1 MEPSLVREAILH
13 SGDCI
18 KGKYFTPSDL
28 AIVLELDSGALTVL
42 LGVKKVTSPIIN
54 QCGLEAFR
62 FKISSK
68 PTPVYERYYFV
79 AGSTVAHTMNTE
91 LERSAQ
97 ADVAK
102 TASDAAEARRR
113 FVPAVQ
119 VRRVSRGS
127 PSSAMQRISLRGLA
141 QLFALITTLP
151 LFVLSFLS
159 GDEYK
164 NCAMAFITTRLINPT
179 AFTTCWGFN
188 QAAFGKGFSYVCNDA
203 GRELA
208 TQQGARPAGL
218 VGMGGWGSMA
228 PFLVWAPVSTAV
240 YSFIETIGMCESDLR
255 VIRSVKCAYKFI
267 HTFGALCQYCSGIKK
282 QMGQRIMRAEK
293 LREAPPNKHETFDSL
308 LRDPDRTRQILA
320 QRAAETRSLQQ
331 KNRRQAQILREEK
344 GIELAPGPER
354 NDLDLAIIAAEK
366 EGLAE
371 LAKQGFDETTL
382 QRMIF
387 EESVENS
394 KKCSAFARRYSP
406 VTIKFALGILASTS
420 REKYNS
426 LRKTY
431 LLPSREHLGSKRLAS
446 AEDSDGPLDGIMAA
460 MSDVAD
466 TLRVSEWGRRGA
478 LSFDAMKLRSGVYWS
493 AHTKK
498 IIGYDFEE
506 FEDGDVMKRCF
517 QELDNQASGQ
527 EALPTLATDYLVFF
541 FSAFDPNVAMR
552 FPVARYCLSGVSP
565 CFLVRTIPLVLA
577 SLDSYGFV
585 GVSVTGD
592 GAGENRAAFKALATE
607 PASSFIVGMLNC
619 SIEVQDTTDDS
630 FYWPGTVIDI
640 PEAGRVTVQYADAGR

>member
-267 HTFGALCQYCSGIKK
+267 PTFGALCQYCSGIKK

-331 KNRRQAQILREEK
+331 KNRRQAQI
-344 GIELAPGPER
+344 
-354 NDLDLAIIAAEK
+354 
-366 EGLAE
+366 
-371 LAKQGFDETTL
+371 L